1 MSYYIALYK
10 GGRGGRIESF
20 MYGCDKD
27 TNWLDLTTAN
37 TTGMTNLPLQTII
50 TLT

>member
-1 MSYYIALYK
+1 MSCYRAKYK
-10 GGRGGRIESF
+10 GDRGGRIESF
-20 MYGCDKD
+20 MYGFDED
-27 TNWLDLTTAN
+27 TNWLDLTSAN